1 MKVSWLTGI
10 CSLLITGLLQG
21 YGFADLDEYVRR
33 PDSSFSWE
41 FVQRKDLGEGTVYVL
56 KLTSQQWMETLW
68 HHELFICESDNLK
81 YTDTA
86 VLLVSSGNNKQSHAK
101 AAIARGLELAQL
113 SGGRCAVLAQ
123 VPNQPLLENRFEDDL
138 ISETFV
144 HYLKTGNDDWPL
156 LFPMVKSVVRAMDAI
171 QQWSRKGARGEVLKF
186 VVTGA
191 SKRGWTTWLTA
202 VVDKRVI
209 AIAPMVIDMLNIPA
223 QIPNQLKQW
232 GQFSIQIVDYTR
244 RGLVQ
249 PENQT
254 DRHARLWEMVD
265 PYSYRDR
272 LKIPKLIILGTND
285 PYWTLNALD
294 LYWHGL
300 TGIKHVLY
308 VPNAGHSLDTPSNYA
323 YSAVAGWFRYTVS
336 GKMIPSIE
344 VKSNL
349 EGGVHHFSIHAVP
362 CPDSAKLWM
371 SHSSNSDFRK
381 SKWSAQTM
389 RREQGVWLSE
399 VPSEGP
405 GQIAVFGDLTYRIGK
420 VPCHFSTRIHG
431 LVSQEPASSP

>member
-1 MKVSWLTGI
+1 M
-10 CSLLITGLLQG
+10 
-21 YGFADLDEYVRR
+21 
-33 PDSSFSWE
+33 
-41 FVQRKDLGEGTVYVL
+41 
-56 KLTSQQWMETLW
+56 
-68 HHELFICESDNLK
+68 
-81 YTDTA
+81 
-86 VLLVSSGNNKQSHAK
+86 
-101 AAIARGLELAQL
+101 
-113 SGGRCAVLAQ
+113 
-123 VPNQPLLENRFEDDL
+123 
-138 ISETFV
+138 
-144 HYLKTGNDDWPL
+144 
-156 LFPMVKSVVRAMDAI
+156 
-171 QQWSRKGARGEVLKF
+171 LKF

-323 YSAVAGWFRYTVS
+323 YSAVRSEEHTSELQSLV
-336 GKMIPSIE
+336 
-344 VKSNL
+344 NL
-349 EGGVHHFSIHAVP
+349 VCRLLLEKKKNIQ
-362 CPDSAKLWM
+362 KT
-371 SHSSNSDFRK
+371 K
-381 SKWSAQTM
+381 KKK
-389 RREQGVWLSE
+389 
-399 VPSEGP
+399 
-405 GQIAVFGDLTYRIGK
+405 IKI
-420 VPCHFSTRIHG
+420 
-431 LVSQEPASSP
+431 

>member
-1 MKVSWLTGI
+1 M
-10 CSLLITGLLQG
+10 
-21 YGFADLDEYVRR
+21 
-33 PDSSFSWE
+33 
-41 FVQRKDLGEGTVYVL
+41 
-56 KLTSQQWMETLW
+56 
-68 HHELFICESDNLK
+68 
-81 YTDTA
+81 
-86 VLLVSSGNNKQSHAK
+86 
-101 AAIARGLELAQL
+101 AQL

-254 DRHARLWEMVD
+254 DRHAR
-265 PYSYRDR
+265 
-272 LKIPKLIILGTND
+272 
-285 PYWTLNALD
+285 
-294 LYWHGL
+294 
-300 TGIKHVLY
+300 
-308 VPNAGHSLDTPSNYA
+308 
-323 YSAVAGWFRYTVS
+323 
-336 GKMIPSIE
+336 
-344 VKSNL
+344 
-349 EGGVHHFSIHAVP
+349 
-362 CPDSAKLWM
+362 
-371 SHSSNSDFRK
+371 
-381 SKWSAQTM
+381 Q
-389 RREQGVWLSE
+389 
-399 VPSEGP
+399 
-405 GQIAVFGDLTYRIGK
+405 
-420 VPCHFSTRIHG
+420 
-431 LVSQEPASSP
+431 

>member
-1 MKVSWLTGI
+1 M
-10 CSLLITGLLQG
+10 
-21 YGFADLDEYVRR
+21 
-33 PDSSFSWE
+33 
-41 FVQRKDLGEGTVYVL
+41 
-56 KLTSQQWMETLW
+56 
-68 HHELFICESDNLK
+68 
-81 YTDTA
+81 
-86 VLLVSSGNNKQSHAK
+86 
-101 AAIARGLELAQL
+101 
-113 SGGRCAVLAQ
+113 
-123 VPNQPLLENRFEDDL
+123 
-138 ISETFV
+138 
-144 HYLKTGNDDWPL
+144 
-156 LFPMVKSVVRAMDAI
+156 
-171 QQWSRKGARGEVLKF
+171 KF

-349 EGGVHHFSIHAVP
+349 EGGVHHVRLLVHEVRHARDEEGV
-362 CPDSAKLWM
+362 AG
-371 SHSSNSDFRK
+371 
-381 SKWSAQTM
+381 
-389 RREQGVWLSE
+389 REERDRQHAL
-399 VPSEGP
+399 PH

-431 LVSQEPASSP
+431 LVSQEPASST

>member
-1 MKVSWLTGI
+1 
-10 CSLLITGLLQG
+10 
-21 YGFADLDEYVRR
+21 
-33 PDSSFSWE
+33 
-41 FVQRKDLGEGTVYVL
+41 
-56 KLTSQQWMETLW
+56 
-68 HHELFICESDNLK
+68 
-81 YTDTA
+81 
-86 VLLVSSGNNKQSHAK
+86 
-101 AAIARGLELAQL
+101 
-113 SGGRCAVLAQ
+113 
-123 VPNQPLLENRFEDDL
+123 
-138 ISETFV
+138 
-144 HYLKTGNDDWPL
+144 
-156 LFPMVKSVVRAMDAI
+156 MVKSVVRAMDAI

-336 GKMIPSIE
+336 GLS
-344 VKSNL
+344 L
-349 EGGVHHFSIHAVP
+349 IH
-362 CPDSAKLWM
+362 
-371 SHSSNSDFRK
+371 
-381 SKWSAQTM
+381 
-389 RREQGVWLSE
+389 
-399 VPSEGP
+399 
-405 GQIAVFGDLTYRIGK
+405 I
-420 VPCHFSTRIHG
+420 
-431 LVSQEPASSP
+431 